1 MNCWMFSMC
10 KPFTALEMTGWKN
23 STLKSLPNIFS
34 NIVCFVLFSSV
45 APLVKI
51 SDAILTIVEG
61 SNVTLSCNASGKPSP
76 IITWTQVGDSKVFP
90 QGSSITVLNVSRPGT
105 PDNIIRYQCTA
116 SNGVESP
123 VEAVAKVS
131 VHCKYNKKNSMFA
144 NMKFVF
150 CKNVANA
157 SDTQFQ
163 VLFSSESCSSV
174 SVLIQPSSTYW
185 IAYLR
190 GWHNLEN
197 ILNFSSHLKKSLKS
211 VEVLEN

>member
-76 IITWTQVGDSKVFP
+76 IITWTRVGDSKVFP

-123 VEAVAKVS
+123 VEAVAKVT
-131 VHCKYNKKNSMFA
+131 VHCKYNKKIACLQTWNLY
-144 NMKFVF
+144 FVRMSLTPVIPNPRF
-150 CKNVANA
+150 CSAAKVA
-157 SDTQFQ
+157 
-163 VLFSSESCSSV
+163 VLYLFS
-174 SVLIQPSSTYW
+174 
-185 IAYLR
+185 
-190 GWHNLEN
+190 
-197 ILNFSSHLKKSLKS
+197 FSRVPHI
-211 VEVLEN
+211 E